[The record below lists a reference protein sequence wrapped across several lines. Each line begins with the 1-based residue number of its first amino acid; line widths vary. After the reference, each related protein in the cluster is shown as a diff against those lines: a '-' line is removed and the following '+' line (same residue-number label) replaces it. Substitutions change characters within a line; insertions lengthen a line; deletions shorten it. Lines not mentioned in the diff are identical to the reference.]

1 MKFRAPGRKGT
12 LASETIKGR
21 FADHQPAMMSSQAF
35 RLGGRP
41 IPLLEGALGSAVALV
56 ALSLSTG
63 SAQAACDPASPANT
77 CRVTVGG
84 LQYDVTTFLGTYI
97 GETDKFAPPPAP
109 GVMPWWGSSSTASDF
124 AAAVGTGLGA
134 PNTSGIDGP
143 YFGYAVGAVNVNLYR
158 LRNGILGSGAV
169 RKSDT
174 RTYAQATLYAPAPAA
189 AASAPGPLPLFGA
202 AAAFGFSR
210 TLRKRIQGARLPIG
224 SSQPRA

>member
-1 MKFRAPGRKGT
+1 
-12 LASETIKGR
+12 
-21 FADHQPAMMSSQAF
+21 MSSQAF

-41 IPLLEGALGSAVALV
+41 IPLLKGALGAAVALA

-84 LQYDVTTFLGTYI
+84 LQYDVTTFVGSYNGDTN
-97 GETDKFAPPPAP
+97 KFAPPPAP
-109 GVMPWWGSSSTASDF
+109 GVMPWWGSGSTASDF

-134 PNTSGIDGP
+134 PNFGIDGP
-143 YFGYAVGAVNVNLYR
+143 FFGYAVGGSNVDQYR

-169 RKSDT
+169 GKST
-174 RTYAQATLYAPAPAA
+174 SYTYAQATLYTASAA
-189 AASAPGPLPLFGA
+189 AAPGPLPLFGA

-210 TLRKRIQGARLPIG
+210 RLRKRIEGARLPIG
-224 SSQPRA
+224 SSQPLA